1 MNKTDNTIIKIR
13 DLVFQ
18 YRVNEFR
25 LQIPEITIQTEDND
39 RDE

>member
-25 LQIPEITIQTEDND
+25 LQILEITIQTEDND